1 MRLTLA
7 MAAAAL
13 IASALPA
20 AAQSTEYWVV
30 QNMHTRHCEIVSQRP
45 EGTEMTV
52 VGGNGV
58 IYHTQSEAEDAMKTV
73 KVCHSD

>member
-7 MAAAAL
+7 LAAAAL

-20 AAQSTEYWVV
+20 TAQEGYWIV
-30 QNMHTRHCEIVSQRP
+30 QNMHSRHCEIVSQRP
-45 EGTEMTV
+45 EGPGMTI

-58 IYHTQSEAEDAMKTV
+58 IYHTHSEAEGAMRTV